1 MSIQLYADVII
12 DISHE
17 NLDKT
22 YQYAILDKDVK
33 DVAIGAQVL
42 VPFGRGNQK

>member
-1 MSIQLYADVII
+1 MQIII

-22 YQYAILDKDVK
+22 YQYAILEEDIKSIS
-33 DVAIGAQVL
+33 IGAQVI
-42 VPFGRGNQK
+42 VPFEEVIVKLAVL